1 MIHTIA
7 TVAGAVGLLLSVA
20 MCSAGSVTAG
30 QALIAGLCCTAGIVT
45 AIWYKVLTRQDNKE

>member
-1 MIHTIA
+1 MIHNTAI
-7 TVAGAVGLLLSVA
+7 VAGSIGLLLSVA

-30 QALIAGLCCTAGIVT
+30 QALIAGLCCTAGVVT